1 MAEYLKSL
9 IGICDGINFVLP
21 ANMVAETVSGVS
33 VSPVTDGA
41 PWLVGNL
48 NWNGLDVPVVSMEQ
62 LVLERKPRLRGSHV
76 VVVRGTNDIDA
87 LPFYGIPVQAMPNE
101 HQLDSTME
109 FVEASIPEN
118 YNFVTLI
125 ARMRGVNCIIP
136 EIEELEKQI
145 VPANA

>member
-9 IGICDGINFVLP
+9 IGICDGLNFVLP
-21 ANMVAETVSGVS
+21 ANMVAETVSGVN
-33 VSPVTDGA
+33 VSAVTDAA
-41 PWLVGNL
+41 PWLIGTL

-62 LVLERKPRLRGSHV
+62 LVLGRKPRLRGSHV
-76 VVVRGTNDIDA
+76 VIVRGTNDIEA
-87 LPFYGIPVQAMPNE
+87 LPFYGIPVQAMPND

-109 FVEASIPEN
+109 IVESSIPDHF
-118 YNFVTLI
+118 NFVTLI

-145 VPANA
+145 VPENA